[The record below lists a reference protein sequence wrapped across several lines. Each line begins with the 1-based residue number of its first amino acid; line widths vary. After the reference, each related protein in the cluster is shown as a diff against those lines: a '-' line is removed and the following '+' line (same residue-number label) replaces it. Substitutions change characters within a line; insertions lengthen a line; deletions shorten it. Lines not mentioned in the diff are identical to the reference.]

1 MNARPS
7 DLSGR
12 TALVTGAGK
21 RLGRAIS
28 LALAEAGVNVVAH
41 YNTSQSAAEDV
52 AGEVRRLGPKAW
64 TIPGD
69 LSRPEQIAGLTSRA
83 KDLTGGF
90 DILIHSASVFPADT
104 LKDATLESIA
114 ANQQINALAP
124 LVLSREFAAFGTT
137 GHIIHMLD
145 TRAFD
150 HDPQHFAYHLSKRT
164 LFTLTRIMAAEFAP
178 KIQVN
183 AIAPGLILP
192 PEGKDESY
200 LASLAHTNPLHRHG
214 DPRDITDAVLFL
226 LRSTF
231 ITGQVIHVDGGRH
244 LKGAFYGGQ

>member
-1 MNARPS
+1 MNAKPS
-7 DLSGR
+7 ELAGR

-28 LALAEAGVNVVAH
+28 LALAETGVNIVAH
-41 YNTSQSAAEDV
+41 YNGSQSAAEDL
-52 AGEVRRLGPKAW
+52 AAEVRRLGPKAW
-64 TIPGD
+64 TIPAD
-69 LSRPEQIAGLTSRA
+69 LARPEQVAGLAARA
-83 KDLTGGF
+83 RDLSGGF
-90 DILIHSASVFPADT
+90 DILVNSASVFPSDT

-114 ANQQINALAP
+114 INQQVNTLAP
-124 LVLSREFAAFGTT
+124 LVLSREFAASGTT

-164 LFTLTRIMAAEFAP
+164 LFTLTRIMAEEFAP
-178 KIQVN
+178 RIQVN

-200 LASLAHTNPLHRHG
+200 LAGLAHSNPLQRYG
-214 DPRDITDAVLFL
+214 DPRDVTDAVLFL

-231 ITGQVIHVDGGRH
+231 ITGQVIYVDGGRH